1 MADKQ
6 NNQIFDLNVKGDINL
21 KSIESGV
28 PLYHRP
34 KDSRTGD
41 PLAIIKS
48 LMKYGFSR
56 EYTGSNGGNMYG
68 PGVYNVINLKSSN
81 ESATGYGS
89 YIVRSYLLGG
99 YKNFL
104 IFNADIAKEVY
115 GNNWWIGDQIMM
127 LCPPKIATQIL
138 NRVKLY
144 MNDNRGNVFVYKNYN
159 GEDDEN
165 ALGRHRMVR
174 TSDAAVSITNLLGGN
189 ISNTKIRGIQ
199 YSGGHDGDC
208 AFVRNFSEVIPHSYS
223 KDNGKTWITAIT
235 DELIYRAAHELDVDA
250 SLRDAKDESGNRHFD
265 DVADRSINGYV
276 ITYKNIGDKKKANYY
291 EVAENKLIS
300 EVWFD
305 MALNFDEDGFAKV
318 MYAGQKFFI
327 TKYEDGEYVAC
338 DETTMPVC
346 YLKDLPQFVMQNENK
361 IYAQSIINECLQEI
375 LTESKSLVD
384 NFDKVAKLLEF
395 NSPDDFY
402 FVQIIKRFKD
412 NPYDD
417 KTQGNYHAGGWYLK
431 SWRVRSVDELINLK
445 PEIVKWCEDNNAR
458 AYITINS
465 RSEQETN
472 DFIKIYRDRYSP
484 SDARHMHADE
494 IVPGQAKD
502 GPSWKGQRKR
512 LFLDIDCPKTQK
524 GPDGRNIW
532 DEVRYMIQMV
542 GITPLDEYETPSGG
556 LHIILP
562 DKGDKNL
569 FYLKRLF
576 NKFDNWKYK
585 GKLSTV
591 HTNVDGKIIL
601 YSNVDTKGY

>member
-1 MADKQ
+1 MA
-6 NNQIFDLNVKGDINL
+6 NNQIFDINVKGNINL
-21 KSIESGV
+21 KEIESGI

-34 KDSRTGD
+34 KNSRTED
-41 PLAIIKS
+41 PLTIIKS

-81 ESATGYGS
+81 ERAKGYGS
-89 YIVRSYLLGG
+89 YIVRSHLLGG

-127 LCPPKIATQIL
+127 LCPPKIATRIL
-138 NRVKLY
+138 KRVRLY
-144 MNDNRGNVFVYKNYN
+144 MSDNRGNVFVYKDYN
-159 GEDDEN
+159 GQDAEN
-165 ALGRHRMVR
+165 FLGRGRLVR
-174 TSDAAVSITNLLGGN
+174 TSDAAVNITDLLGSN
-189 ISNTKIRGIQ
+189 ISNTKIRGIL

-250 SLRDAKDESGNRHFD
+250 SLRDVKDESGKRHFD
-265 DVADRSINGYV
+265 DVADRSINGFV
-276 ITYKNIGDKKKANYY
+276 ITYKNVGGKKKANYY
-291 EVAENKLIS
+291 EVSANKLIS
-300 EVWFD
+300 DVWFD

-318 MYAGQKFFI
+318 VYAGQKFFI
-327 TKYEDGEYVAC
+327 TKYEDGEFVAC
-338 DETTMPVC
+338 DEATMPIC
-346 YLKDLPQFVMQNENK
+346 YLKDLPQFVMQNESK
-361 IYAQSIINECLQEI
+361 TIYAKNIINECLQEI
-375 LTESKSLVD
+375 LSEAQTLVD
-384 NFDKVAKLLEF
+384 NFDKVAKLLTF
-395 NSPDDFY
+395 NTPDDFY

-412 NPYDD
+412 NPNDD

-431 SWRVRSVDELINLK
+431 SWRVKSVDELISLK

-472 DFIKIYRDRYSP
+472 NFVKIYRKKYP
-484 SDARHMHADE
+484 TTDARHVHADE

-502 GPSWKGQRKR
+502 GPSWKGQRSR
-512 LFLDIDCPKTQK
+512 LFLDIDCPKNQK

-532 DEVRYMIQMV
+532 NEVKYMIQMV
-542 GITPLDEYETPSGG
+542 GIQPLEEYETPSGG

-562 DKGDKNL
+562 DKEDKKL
-569 FYLKRLF
+569 YYLKRLF

-601 YSNVDTKGY
+601 YSNVNTKGY